1 MLRSMSL
8 SLTAPPAPPHV
19 EPPKRRRRLPWRSP
33 ADQPPW
39 ARPVLLALA
48 AVAATVYAWRLPD
61 NPLHGYYAPAVKS
74 MSVSWRAFFYG
85 GGGPAAPPPPGQPP
99 RGVLGAG
106 PSGPAVRVH
115 PS

>member
-74 MSVSWRAFFYG
+74 MSVSWRAVSYG
-85 GGGPAAPPPPGQPP
+85 GARPPPPPP
-99 RGVLGAG
+99 PLQRPPGGLRTRPLA
-106 PSGPAVRVH
+106 AA
-115 PS
+115 